1 MGKIILITLSIS
13 VWLFFPNL
21 VLSDCIDFGRA
32 TSWYVQN
39 ENTIIYYSQNRPV
52 AKIVLQDCT
61 VNSSSNIR
69 LTKSYMCDEDRLII
83 DGQECA
89 IMSLTSASSGSF

>member
-1 MGKIILITLSIS
+1 MKKNILVLVCLGILL
-13 VWLFFPNL
+13 VLPNL
-21 VLSDCIDFGRA
+21 AVSDCTDFGRVN
-32 TSWYVQN
+32 SWYVRD
-39 ENTIIYYSQNRPV
+39 ENTIIAYRQNTPA

-69 LTKSYMCDEDRLII
+69 LMKSYLCDGDSLII

-89 IMSLTSASSGSF
+89 IMTLTSASGESL

>member
-1 MGKIILITLSIS
+1 MKNKIFILLSVS
-13 VWLFFPNL
+13 ALLFSPNFA
-21 VLSDCIDFGRA
+21 VSDCMDFGRV
-32 TSWYVQN
+32 TNWYVQD
-39 ENTIIYYSQNRPV
+39 ENTIIAYRQNMPV

-69 LTKSYMCDEDRLII
+69 LMKSYMCDEDSLII
-83 DGQECA
+83 DGEKCA